1 MVEEGKLFSMAAI
14 VGILLN
20 NLLAAMRQTLLQ
32 ISRMERKG
40 VIIMTTFYGKE
51 NYSKQI
57 CEICCVGRLV
67 AYSKKKI
74 NKIIGKKKRNRKG
87 LDS

>member
-1 MVEEGKLFSMAAI
+1 MLRIEMVEEGKLFSMAAI

-40 VIIMTTFYGKE
+40 VIIMTTFLWEGKLQQT
-51 NYSKQI
+51 N
-57 CEICCVGRLV
+57 L
-67 AYSKKKI
+67 
-74 NKIIGKKKRNRKG
+74 
-87 LDS
+87 